1 MYTRLLSVLLNE
13 MDGIGLKTVER
24 RGAKVLQAEGA
35 EEGHALEK
43 VNTRFAKICPL
54 VIVSLR
60 QCICGGQQMDHQ
72 EVCNKDVM
80 VIAATNRPECLDS
93 ALLRPGRLDHII
105 YIPPPDQQVSTCLH
119 SILFFYAIYTF
130 ALICLILLFVVFY

>member
-1 MYTRLLSVLLNE
+1 
-13 MDGIGLKTVER
+13 
-24 RGAKVLQAEGA
+24 
-35 EEGHALEK
+35 
-43 VNTRFAKICPL
+43 
-54 VIVSLR
+54 
-60 QCICGGQQMDHQ
+60 MDHQ

-105 YIPPPDQQVSTCLH
+105 YIPPPDQQVSTSLH

-130 ALICLILLFVVFY
+130 TLFYVFLFVVFY

>member
-1 MYTRLLSVLLNE
+1 
-13 MDGIGLKTVER
+13 
-24 RGAKVLQAEGA
+24 
-35 EEGHALEK
+35 
-43 VNTRFAKICPL
+43 
-54 VIVSLR
+54 
-60 QCICGGQQMDHQ
+60 MDHQ

-119 SILFFYAIYTF
+119 SILFFYVIYTF
-130 ALICLILLFVVFY
+130 ALFYLYFYLLYFIELHY